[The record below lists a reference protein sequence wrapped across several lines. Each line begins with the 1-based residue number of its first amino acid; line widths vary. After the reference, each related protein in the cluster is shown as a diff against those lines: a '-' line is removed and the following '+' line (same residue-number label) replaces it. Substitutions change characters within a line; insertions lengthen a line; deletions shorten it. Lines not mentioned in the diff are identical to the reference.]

1 MADSTAFGTKLKI
14 DISSTLTLVV
24 GVEEVTFPKSTKVID
39 EITAHDSPLGYYEA
53 LDVGVKR
60 AEPFDMVVIWDSAQ
74 ATHAK
79 FVTAFD
85 GTTPIPFS
93 VEDPGGVEVMAFSAH
108 VESIE
113 RMTPLKKALR
123 AKMRI
128 HPTGVAT
135 IT

>member
-1 MADSTAFGTKLKI
+1 MADATAFGTKLKI

-24 GVEEVTFPKSTKVID
+24 SVTEVAFPKTSKVID
-39 EITAHDSPLGYYEA
+39 EITAHDSPSGYYEA

-60 AEPFDMVVIWDSAQ
+60 AEPFDVTVVWDSAQ
-74 ATHAK
+74 TTHAK

-85 GTTPIPFS
+85 GTSAVNFS
-93 VEDPGGVEVMAFSAH
+93 VEDPGGVEIMAFAGH

-113 RMTPLKKALR
+113 RMTPLKGALR
-123 AKMRI
+123 AKMHI
-128 HPTGVAT
+128 HPTGAAT